1 VVGAAL
7 SIATLVSL
15 VYAINEAPERGWTD
29 RLILGCF
36 ALAASLAA
44 AFVRWE
50 LRVREP
56 MLNLAAKFGT
66 TRVVTAGLTGFATM
80 LSLTLL
86 WTPDMPYWPLALWF
100 HGLALS
106 MGCAIVGS
114 LISTVYASKI
124 HDSIASLPES
134 SRIAAEDSV
143 GRADAVASTLPAAQG
158 ADLMHAAGIAFTDEL
173 GIGLLVAAVA
183 AVFGAFAVRRWLPPR
198 PLAVATDVAI
208 EPSDEDTYASI
219 ASYGLPYSLS

>member
-1 VVGAAL
+1 
-7 SIATLVSL
+7 
-15 VYAINEAPERGWTD
+15 
-29 RLILGCF
+29 
-36 ALAASLAA
+36 
-44 AFVRWE
+44 
-50 LRVREP
+50 

-86 WTPDMPYWPLALWF
+86 WTPDMPYWPLAFWF
-100 HGLALS
+100 YGLALS
-106 MGCAIVGS
+106 MGWVMGPGTASVMGAVPAQKSGVASAMNDVTRQVAGALGTAIVGS

-124 HDSIASLPES
+124 HDSVASLPES

-143 GRADAVASTLPAAQG
+143 CRADAVASTLPAAQG

-219 ASYGLPYSLS
+219 ASYGLPHSLS